1 MAKKHADAPPSKVG
15 EIVQQPAA
23 QMAASLTAG
32 QGEFLLYQTEDAQT
46 RIQLRLDDGTVW
58 MSQKQL
64 AELYQVAVPTINAHL
79 RGLFQDGE
87 LAADRTIR
95 KFLIVAREGRRD
107 VERRVDHYNLEVI
120 LHLGYRVRS
129 HRGTQ
134 FRRWATEQLKS
145 YLEKGF
151 LLDDDRFKHG
161 QRDGD
166 DGEYFQELLAR
177 IRDIRSSEK
186 EFWRMVLDIYATS
199 IDYDP
204 HTETS
209 QQFFA
214 TVQNKM
220 HWAAHGHTAAE
231 LIVQRVDAQA
241 QNMGLTSWTAAS
253 KGGPVRKADVG
264 IAKNYLNAEELDTLN
279 RIVTAYIEVAELQAQ
294 AHQPMTMRDWA
305 TELDN
310 FLRLTRKDIL
320 THAGKV
326 PAKSALAKAEA
337 AYAEYQARVRNLP
350 SPVEKDF
357 EAAIAQ
363 PVTQLQ
369 KSRKALPNKKKR
381 DEA

>member
-1 MAKKHADAPPSKVG
+1 MV
-15 EIVQQPAA
+15 
-23 QMAASLTAG
+23 G

-46 RIQLRLDDGTVW
+46 RIQLRLDEGTVW

-64 AELYQVAVPTINAHL
+64 ADLYQVRVPTINAHL
-79 RGLFQDGE
+79 KNLFRDGE

-95 KFLIVAREGRRD
+95 KFLIVAREGTRA
-107 VERRVDHYNLEVI
+107 VERLVDHYNLEVI

-129 HRGTQ
+129 HRGAQ

-145 YLEKGF
+145 YLGKGF
-151 LLDDDRFKHG
+151 LLDDERFK
-161 QRDGD
+161 
-166 DGEYFQELLAR
+166 GEQDSGYFEELLAR

-186 EFWRMVLDIYATS
+186 EFWRKVLDIYATS

-204 HTETS
+204 HAETS

-241 QNMGLTSWTAAS
+241 PHMGLTSWAGAS
-253 KGGPVRKADVG
+253 RGAPVRKADVG
-264 IAKNYLNAEELDTLN
+264 VAKNYLNAEELDTLN

-294 AHQPMTMRDWA
+294 ARQPMTMRDWA
-305 TELDN
+305 KELDD

-320 THAGKV
+320 TNAGTV
-326 PAKSALAKAEA
+326 SAEA
-337 AYAEYQARVRNLP
+337 ALSKAQAVYAEYQQQIRALP
-350 SPVEKDF
+350 SQAEKDF

-363 PVTQLQ
+363 PVKRIE
-369 KSRKALPNKKKR
+369 KSRKALPKKR
-381 DEA
+381 PGGEE

>member
-1 MAKKHADAPPSKVG
+1 MVKKPAVKGGKV
-15 EIVQQPAA
+15 VQQ
-23 QMAASLTAG
+23 TVG

-46 RIQLRLDDGTVW
+46 RVQLRIQGDTVW
-58 MSQKQL
+58 MTQRQL
-64 AELYQVAVPTINAHL
+64 AELYQVSVPTINGHL
-79 RGLFQDGE
+79 RVLYQDGE

-95 KFLIVAREGRRD
+95 KFRIVAREAARD
-107 VERRVDHYNLEVI
+107 VERLVDHYSLEVI

-129 HRGTQ
+129 HRGAQ
-134 FRRWATEQLKS
+134 FRRWATEQLKD
-145 YLEKGF
+145 YLSKGF
-151 LLDDDRFKHG
+151 LLDDERFKAG
-161 QRDGD
+161 RDGV
-166 DGEYFQELLAR
+166 YFEELLAR

-186 EFWRMVLDIYATS
+186 VFWRKVLDIYATS

-204 HTETS
+204 STETS

-231 LIVQRVDAQA
+231 LIALRADAVQP
-241 QNMGLTSWTAAS
+241 NMGLTSWTAAS
-253 KGGPVRKADVG
+253 EGGPVRKADVS
-264 IAKNYLNAEELDTLN
+264 IAKNYLNEDELETLN

-310 FLRLTRKDIL
+310 FLRMTRKDIL

-326 PAKSALAKAEA
+326 SAQAAQAKAEA
-337 AYAEYQARVRNLP
+337 AYLAYQQKTLAALP
-350 SPVEKDF
+350 SRVEQDF

-363 PVTQLQ
+363 PVKQIE
-369 KSRKALPNKKKR
+369 KGRKTLPKADKAVQSKKGNP
-381 DEA
+381 